1 MTVVLFLMCL
11 AHTPDDEHVFGP
23 GDNTRRQCHLK
34 RPWNVGKCVDG
45 CNNIAI
51 RIRMAVTDLR
61 KDHVVVNSVAV
72 DGCMGIFSRII
83 IVDKNVLGID
93 DAQAW

>member
-1 MTVVLFLMCL
+1 ML
-11 AHTPDDEHVFGP
+11 A
-23 GDNTRRQCHLK
+23 
-34 RPWNVGKCVDG
+34 KCVDG

-93 DAQAW
+93 GCTGMVTKGVDGCNDVTSRMRIVDDGANRIRIIDHEI